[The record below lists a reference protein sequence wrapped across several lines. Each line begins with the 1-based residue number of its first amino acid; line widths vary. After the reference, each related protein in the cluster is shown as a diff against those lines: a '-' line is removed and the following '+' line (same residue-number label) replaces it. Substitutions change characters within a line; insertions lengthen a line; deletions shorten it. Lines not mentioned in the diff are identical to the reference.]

1 MESLDLL
8 NRMETGAL
16 ALDESNRG
24 KVEVFGPE
32 AAMFLHNLSTAD
44 VSGMPIGAGSEAFFC
59 NARARSVAW
68 GNIYHVVLSQGRDAY
83 WIDLPPGEAPTLMA
97 HLDRHLI
104 SEQAE
109 FADRTSGFGQFHLAG
124 AFAKGVLEV
133 VIGDPVPPLENWQHM
148 ERSLGG
154 RVVAH
159 VRRRDFFGYEGYD
172 LVFQAKHDQA
182 VREMLVAQGVEWVS
196 RAQMEW
202 ARIWAGSPEWGREI
216 GAETFVSELGRNRFA
231 VAATKGCY
239 LGQEPIV
246 MARDRGQITKR
257 LCKLSLSDLPV
268 DLPTGLKKLDK
279 DAGSIT
285 SVAEH
290 PREGCM
296 GLGFVR
302 RAYWT
307 QGETLSAGPVDVT
320 CLGPATPE

>member
-1 MESLDLL
+1 MDSLDLL
-8 NRMETGAL
+8 NRMEAGAL
-16 ALDESNRG
+16 ALDESKRG

-44 VSGMPIGAGSEAFFC
+44 VSGMPVGAGSEAFFC

-83 WIDLPPGEAPTLMA
+83 WIDLPPGESPTLMA

-109 FADRTSGFGQFHLAG
+109 FADRTIGFSQFHLVG
-124 AFAKGVLEV
+124 ATAKGVLEEL
-133 VIGDPVPPLENWQHM
+133 ISDPVPPLENGHHM

-159 VRRRDFFGYEGYD
+159 VRRRDVFGYEGYD
-172 LVFQAKHDQA
+172 LVFQAKHDQV
-182 VREMLVAQGVEWVS
+182 VREMVTALGVEWVLGT
-196 RAQMEW
+196 QMEW
-202 ARIWAGSPEWGREI
+202 ARIWAGSPEWGREL
-216 GAETFVSELGRNRFA
+216 GTETFVSELGRNRFA

-257 LCKLSLSDLPV
+257 LCRLSLSGLPGE
-268 DLPTGLKKLDK
+268 LPGALRKLDK
-279 DAGSIT
+279 EAGTIT
-285 SVAEH
+285 SVANH
-290 PREGCM
+290 PSEGWV

-302 RAYWT
+302 RAFWT
-307 QGETLSAGPVDVT
+307 QGEALSAGQVDVT
-320 CLGPATPE
+320 CLGPATLE